1 MTLNLQDSSHL
12 CRPPKWEMLLPSPPW
27 ILPSESG
34 SGPLWLLSSYSY
46 GSFVLLY
53 KGRNRFKQ
61 AERLLLCYVIMMSR
75 TNLGRLI
82 QIFADEE
89 KLEGNGQVEI
99 LQLRVML
106 LCLNLTT
113 LIVCLIATEPNKTVR
128 WLVHRNCPYYFFNSN
143 WFGKKCCIPIW
154 YPCNKGCCIPI
165 W

>member
-1 MTLNLQDSSHL
+1 
-12 CRPPKWEMLLPSPPW
+12 
-27 ILPSESG
+27 
-34 SGPLWLLSSYSY
+34 
-46 GSFVLLY
+46 
-53 KGRNRFKQ
+53 
-61 AERLLLCYVIMMSR
+61 MMSR

-128 WLVHRNCPYYFFNSN
+128 
-143 WFGKKCCIPIW
+143 
-154 YPCNKGCCIPI
+154 
-165 W
+165 